1 MSIQSL
7 SEQALSDLALTH
19 PEAAAE
25 LVHLRAHVDRLQG
38 RGTELVLENRALRA
52 AATSPAV
59 TLRWK
64 KMSDFAPPR
73 PARVWPEEAGHD
85 LAVIVERDMRGVHF
99 GGPHEL
105 ANGATPWISV
115 YHGAL
120 VTFCIGWA
128 VEIPLGYVG
137 VIKVRS
143 SVGQAR
149 WVLASSGVIDPT
161 YRGEIKVPLLYLGTD
176 PYTVK
181 HGQRMAQMLVVPR
194 PTVEDIEVE
203 ELSPSKRGTGGF
215 GSTGK

>member
-1 MSIQSL
+1 MITSL
-7 SEQALSDLALTH
+7 SEQDLSTLALTH

-25 LVHLRAHVDRLQG
+25 IVHLRAHVDRLQG

-64 KMSDFAPPR
+64 RMTVFAPPR
-73 PARVWPEEAGHD
+73 PTRVEPEEAGHD
-85 LAVIVERDMRGVHF
+85 LAVIVNDDLIAPDVGM
-99 GGPHEL
+99 PLSHEP
-105 ANGATPWISV
+105 GEEPRIIV
-115 YHGAL
+115 YRGAL
-120 VTFCIGWA
+120 VTFRVGWA

-143 SVGQAR
+143 SVGKER

-161 YRGEIKVPLLYLGTD
+161 YRGELKVPLLYLGTD

-203 ELSPSKRGTGGF
+203 ELSPSARGTGGF

>member
-1 MSIQSL
+1 MITSL
-7 SEQALSDLALTH
+7 SEQDLSTLALTH

-25 LVHLRAHVDRLQG
+25 IVHLRAHVDRLQG

-64 KMSDFAPPR
+64 RMTVFAPPR
-73 PARVWPEEAGHD
+73 PTRVEPEEAGHD
-85 LAVIVERDMRGVHF
+85 LAVIVNDDLIAPDVGM
-99 GGPHEL
+99 PLSHEP
-105 ANGATPWISV
+105 GEEPRIIV
-115 YHGAL
+115 YRGAL
-120 VTFCIGWA
+120 VTFRVGWA

-143 SVGQAR
+143 SVGKER

-161 YRGEIKVPLLYLGTD
+161 YRGELKVPLLYLGTD

>member
-1 MSIQSL
+1 MITSL
-7 SEQALSDLALTH
+7 SEQDLSTLALTH

-64 KMSDFAPPR
+64 KMTVFAPPR
-73 PARVWPEEAGHD
+73 PTRVEPEEAGHD
-85 LAVIVERDMRGVHF
+85 LAVIVNDDLIAPDVGM
-99 GGPHEL
+99 PLSHEP
-105 ANGATPWISV
+105 GEEPRIIV
-115 YHGAL
+115 YRGAL
-120 VTFCIGWA
+120 VTFRVGWA

-143 SVGQAR
+143 SVGKER

-161 YRGEIKVPLLYLGTD
+161 YRGELKVPLLYLGTD

-203 ELSPSKRGTGGF
+203 ELSPSARGTGGF